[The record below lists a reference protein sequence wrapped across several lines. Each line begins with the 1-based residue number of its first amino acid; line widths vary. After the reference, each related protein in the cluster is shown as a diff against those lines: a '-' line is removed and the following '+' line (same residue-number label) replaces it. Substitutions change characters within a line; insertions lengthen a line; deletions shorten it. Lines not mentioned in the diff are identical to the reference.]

1 MDVLNRKLFAN
12 KEARNKLAEM
22 GGIMA
27 SSEALMRE
35 AQNVP
40 MYAPGGVVDAPAAS
54 AAVCY
59 HHSWLP

>member
-40 MYAPGGVVDAPAAS
+40 MYAPGGVVNAPDLQNLRS
-54 AAVCY
+54 DRRRQR
-59 HHSWLP
+59 